1 MGAMIAP
8 LRKSADEHGNIPD
21 KGAIHRASTVEDQMK
36 RIYSILLLACMVLAL
51 FSAACGGGSGGSTSS
66 NQPVTIT
73 IWHGWGGT
81 YVGAKQA
88 IFQAYMKLHPN
99 VTIKLVQV
107 TQNLIQK
114 SITAIRANN
123 GPDIVAWVDDSL
135 GEMVDSHSV
144 VPMDQYISQS
154 YVNSTYTQAA
164 AQAVQFNGHV
174 YGVPETV
181 EAVTIMY
188 NKKLINASQLPTTTD
203 QMLTFEQTYE
213 QQHPGK
219 YGIVWP
225 TQDAYYNAAWFYGFG
240 AFYVKPDGTVGLNTP
255 QATAAGNFIASFRPY
270 LPKQIDGT
278 TASSLFT
285 GGKAAAIIDGPWAVA
300 NYATT
305 SGIDVGYAT
314 LPVVPSNNNTH
325 GSPFVG
331 VKSLWVTKN
340 SKNQAIDADIM
351 KFYTNTQNQLQMIKA
366 TSEIPANQAALQD
379 SSVKSN
385 PAISGFADQV
395 QYGTPLP
402 NTPYMSALWTP
413 VANALTA
420 IWNGTE
426 TPAAAL
432 ASAQTAA
439 VKGVQGIT
447 T

>member
-1 MGAMIAP
+1 
-8 LRKSADEHGNIPD
+8 
-21 KGAIHRASTVEDQMK
+21 MK
-36 RIYSILLLACMVLAL
+36 RSYSILLLISMVLAL
-51 FSAACGGGSGGSTSS
+51 FAAACGGGTSSGPSS
-66 NQPVTIT
+66 NQPETIT
-73 IWHGWGGT
+73 IWHGWGGN
-81 YVGAKQA
+81 YLAPKQA
-88 IFQAYMKLHPN
+88 IFNAYMKQHPN

-123 GPDIVAWVDDSL
+123 GPDIVGWVDDSL

-144 VPMDQYISQS
+144 VPMDQYISKS

-164 AQAVQFNGHV
+164 GQAVQFNGHV
-174 YGVPETV
+174 WGVPETV

-188 NKKLINASQLPTTTD
+188 NKKLIDASQLPTTTD
-203 QMLTFEQTYE
+203 QMLSFEQSYA
-213 QQHPGK
+213 QKHPGK

-240 AFYVKPDGTVGLNTP
+240 AYYVKPDGTVGLNTP

-270 LPKQIDGT
+270 LPKQLDGT

-285 GGKAAAIIDGPWAVA
+285 SGKAAAIIDGPWSFV

-305 SGIDVGYAT
+305 AGIDVGFAT
-314 LPVVPSNNNTH
+314 LPTVTTNNNTH
-325 GSPFVG
+325 GTPFVG

-340 SKNQAIDADIM
+340 AKDPALAADIL
-351 KFYTNTQNQLQMIKA
+351 KFYTNTQNQLQMIKV
-366 TSEIPANQAALQD
+366 SGEIPANQAALQD
-379 SSVKSN
+379 PSVKSN
-385 PAISGFADQV
+385 VNISGFANQV

-402 NTPYMSALWTP
+402 NTPFMSALWTP
-413 VANALTA
+413 VANALAA

-447 T
+447 S